1 MLQILYQD
9 AWMVAVNKPSGLL
22 VHRSMIDRHETQ
34 FAMQMVRDQIG
45 QRVYPVHR
53 LDRPTSGV
61 LLMALSSHGAKLISA
76 IIEARKVAKTYLA
89 ICRGHLNDE
98 GVIDHPLSENLDK
111 IADRHKSGHNLPKD
125 AITAYRCIEQSEIPV
140 AINRYPSSR
149 FSLLQLNP
157 VHGRKHQ
164 IRRHLAHLRHPIL
177 CDVNYG
183 DNKYNRYFKAQLADA
198 RLALHASRL
207 ELPHPINGQML
218 TIDAPLDN
226 SFKHLLNAV
235 NIEYPR

>member
-61 LLMALSSHGAKLISA
+61 LLMALSSRGARLLSA
-76 IIEARKVAKTYLA
+76 IIEARKIDKTYLA
-89 ICRGHLNDE
+89 ITRGHLHGS
-98 GVIDHPLSENLDK
+98 GVIDHPLKENLDK
-111 IADRHKSGHNLPKD
+111 LADRHKSGENLAKEAVTGYQ
-125 AITAYRCIEQSEIPV
+125 AIAHSELPIE
-140 AINRYPSSR
+140 INRYPSSR
-149 FSLLQLNP
+149 FSLVKLTP
-157 VHGRKHQ
+157 THGRKHQ

-183 DNKYNRYFKAQLADA
+183 DNKYNRYFRNHLSDA
-198 RLALHASRL
+198 RLALHASQL
-207 ELPHPINGQML
+207 ELPHPINGEML
-218 TIDAPLDN
+218 RITAPLDD
-226 SFKHLLNAV
+226 SFKHLLSAV
-235 NIEYPR
+235 EITI